1 MVTVLDTPDQVA
13 RVAAERFVN
22 LASQSIADHSWF
34 NVALSGG
41 STPKAVYELLAG
53 SPYRDQID
61 WYRTHIFFGDERCVP
76 WDDPDSNYRMAREA
90 LLARVLVPA
99 ENVYPMKGDGDPD
112 TNAQAYE
119 QTLRSFFHEL
129 EWPRFDLTFL
139 GLGEDGH
146 TASLF
151 PETAALREERAW
163 VVANWVEKLKSHRIT
178 LTAPAIN
185 YSQQILFLVTGEK
198 KAMPL
203 AKIIYG
209 PREPERLPAQLIQ
222 PVDGSLEWLVDSAAA
237 SRLSS
242 T

>member
-1 MVTVLDTPDQVA
+1 LVTVLDTPDQVA

-90 LLARVLVPA
+90 LLSRVLVPA

-119 QTLRSFFHEL
+119 QTLRTFFHVL

-209 PREPERLPAQLIQ
+209 PRDPERLPAQLIQ
-222 PVDGSLEWLVDSAAA
+222 PMDGSLEWLVDRAAA
-237 SRLSS
+237 SE
-242 T
+242 

>member
-90 LLARVLVPA
+90 LLSRVLVPA

-119 QTLRSFFHEL
+119 QTLRTFFHVL

-209 PREPERLPAQLIQ
+209 PRDPERLPAQLIQ
-222 PVDGSLEWLVDSAAA
+222 PMDGSLEWLVDRAAA
-237 SRLSS
+237 SE
-242 T
+242 